1 MRSTCQE
8 STQYDRWIRNNIS
21 SKTTTIR
28 QCINKTQSAW
38 ICWIEITLLPG
49 KRKTKHTHN
58 LTVNKLYLY
67 KKRDKHEATI
77 PHRRVDEEI
86 KVYQAIY
93 VSLLL
98 LSAPILSW
106 LEYLVFYVV
115 QIARFVN
122 KVSRTKNSLPKNY
135 MYNGTPPVYLIFLSR
150 LLVATTTARLANNRC
165 FSFLVS
171 SICFPLYVYLFSFTL
186 ILVQFFL
193 IFLLILVVLTEL
205 IYANYIIIWI
215 RLVSSVEQMQMR
227 TSNQDGRRI
236 GCSDLN

>member
-21 SKTTTIR
+21 SKATTIR

-165 FSFLVS
+165 FSFFKFHLFSPLCLFVLFYSDFS
-171 SICFPLYVYLFSFTL
+171 SIFPHLPINFSSFNWVNLCKLHYYMNT
-186 ILVQFFL
+186 
-193 IFLLILVVLTEL
+193 
-205 IYANYIIIWI
+205 
-215 RLVSSVEQMQMR
+215 
-227 TSNQDGRRI
+227 I
-236 GCSDLN
+236 G

>member
-21 SKTTTIR
+21 SKATTIR

-86 KVYQAIY
+86 KVYQAIH

-106 LEYLVFYVV
+106 LEYLVFTLY
-115 QIARFVN
+115 
-122 KVSRTKNSLPKNY
+122 KLPD
-135 MYNGTPPVYLIFLSR
+135 
-150 LLVATTTARLANNRC
+150 LLTRLAA
-165 FSFLVS
+165 
-171 SICFPLYVYLFSFTL
+171 PKTLFQKITCT
-186 ILVQFFL
+186 
-193 IFLLILVVLTEL
+193 TEL
-205 IYANYIIIWI
+205 L
-215 RLVSSVEQMQMR
+215 RF
-227 TSNQDGRRI
+227 T
-236 GCSDLN
+236 